1 MAQVPSKII
10 VGPNLGDGNSI
21 IDDMKSLSEGDYGEN
36 HLGPIVGDGN
46 SMVDEMSSLKEDS
59 FHDRLTSSP

>member
-1 MAQVPSKII
+1 
-10 VGPNLGDGNSI
+10 
-21 IDDMKSLSEGDYGEN
+21 MKSLSEGDYGEN